1 MRQQKWHPRKE
12 YHTNRLCYFV
22 IVSNYIVIC
31 RCSVANYN
39 CIKEL
44 QLKWFMPDFG
54 KSLTWRNRLFLLFEA
69 VAASISKPHRACCFR
84 LQN

>member
-1 MRQQKWHPRKE
+1 MVAYGCFQAV
-12 YHTNRLCYFV
+12 T
-22 IVSNYIVIC
+22 C